1 MYYDKRF
8 QEDLYFPM
16 IAFNHEQI
24 AASSTASN
32 IMVKRADFP
41 RIMDKLS
48 VLNVNTLGRLTR
60 RLEEGEGVIPETEDE
75 RNCFDIMRSLD
86 FIGAHVQ
93 GSVTAKKY
101 MRNEIWSLINFI
113 GAPSWFVTLS
123 PSDSS
128 HPIALYFADKNL
140 EFKPTLRTWKERS
153 DLVARNP
160 VAAARFFNVMVK
172 AFIKHVLGVGSA
184 HRGLYGPTSAYYAAV
199 EQQDITR
206 SASCAVFMHT
216 RFV

>member
-32 IMVKRADFP
+32 IMVRRADFP
-41 RIMDKLS
+41 RIMDKLYTMNLS
-48 VLNVNTLGRLTR
+48 VLGQLSR
-60 RLEEGEGVIPETEDE
+60 RLEEGEGVIAETDDE
-75 RNCFDIMRSLD
+75 RTCFEVIRNLD
-86 FIGAHVQ
+86 YIGGHVQ

-101 MRNEIWSLINFI
+101 MRNEIWSLINFM

-128 HPIALYFADKNL
+128 HPIALYFADRDTV
-140 EFKPTLRTWKERS
+140 FKPTLKNWKERS

-172 AFIKHVLGVGSA
+172 AFIKHVLGVGA
-184 HRGLYGPTSAYYAAV
+184 PHRGMYGPTSAYYAAV
-199 EQQDITR
+199 EQQ
-206 SASCAVFMHT
+206 
-216 RFV
+216 